1 MTTLTGIVE
10 SDSAGETG
18 FDTDD
23 TLDLAK
29 AKLFYQS
36 GYRFCL
42 RYLSLSQENP
52 KDLTNGEANAILNA
66 GLALMPVQHVLSQD
80 WRPST
85 TLGENHGKA
94 AVENARTVG
103 FPSKVN
109 VWLDLEG
116 IDPQATVQDVVNYC
130 NNWFDQVNEAGYL
143 PGLYVGANSILN
155 SSELYKDL
163 KFQYY
168 WHSLSIVPD
177 VAVRGYQM
185 TQQRVRQQVHSI
197 SIDKNTTHNDNLNG
211 SVQWLIR
218 KIDSQS

>member
-10 SDSAGETG
+10 SASAGETG

-23 TLDLAK
+23 MLNLAN
-29 AKLFYQS
+29 ARLFYQS

-42 RYLSLSQENP
+42 RYLCLSQENP
-52 KDLTNGEANAILNA
+52 QDLNKKEADAILNA
-66 GLALMPVQHVLSQD
+66 GLALMLVQHVLSPG

-94 AVENARTVG
+94 SVENARTVG
-103 FPSKVN
+103 FPAKVN

-116 IDPQATVQDVVNYC
+116 IDLHATFQDVVNYC

-155 SSELYKDL
+155 SSELYKDI
-163 KFQYY
+163 KFQHY
-168 WHSLSIVPD
+168 WHSLSTVPD

-185 TQQRVRQQVHSI
+185 TQQGVRQKVHGI

-211 SVQWLIR
+211 SVQWFIR

>member
-1 MTTLTGIVE
+1 MTTLNGIVE
-10 SDSAGETG
+10 SASAGETG

-23 TLDLAK
+23 MLNLAN
-29 AKLFYQS
+29 ARLFYQS

-52 KDLTNGEANAILNA
+52 QDLNKKEADAILNA
-66 GLALMPVQHVLSQD
+66 GLALMPVQHVLSPG
-80 WRPST
+80 WRPSN

-103 FPSKVN
+103 FPAKVN

-116 IDPQATVQDVVNYC
+116 IDLHATVQDVVNYC

-155 SSELYKDL
+155 RSELYKDI

-168 WHSLSIVPD
+168 WHSLSAVPD
-177 VAVRGYQM
+177 VAVREYQM
-185 TQQRVRQQVHSI
+185 TQQGVRQKVHGI

-218 KIDSQS
+218 KIDSQL

>member
-10 SDSAGETG
+10 SASAGETG
-18 FDTDD
+18 FDTDYI
-23 TLDLAK
+23 LDLAK

-42 RYLSLSQENP
+42 RYLSLSQETT
-52 KDLTNGEANAILNA
+52 KDLNQKEAKAILDA
-66 GLALMPVQHVLSQD
+66 GLALMPVQHVLYKG
-80 WRPST
+80 WTPSA

-94 AVENARTVG
+94 AVENAKTVG
-103 FPSKVN
+103 FPAKVN

-168 WHSLSIVPD
+168 WHSLSTVPD

-185 TQQRVRQQVHSI
+185 TQQGVPQPVHGI
-197 SIDKNTTHNDNLNG
+197 RIDKNTTHNDNLNG
-211 SVQWLIR
+211 IVQWLIR

>member
-94 AVENARTVG
+94 AVENAKTVG
-103 FPSKVN
+103 FPAKVN

-168 WHSLSIVPD
+168 WHSLSTVPD

-185 TQQRVRQQVHSI
+185 TQQGVPQPVHGI
-197 SIDKNTTHNDNLNG
+197 RIDKNTTHNDNLNG
-211 SVQWLIR
+211 IVQWLIR

>member
-94 AVENARTVG
+94 AVENARKVG

-185 TQQRVRQQVHSI
+185 TQQGVRQPVHGI
-197 SIDKNTTHNDNLNG
+197 SIDKNITHNDKLNG
-211 SVQWLIR
+211 SVQWLTR